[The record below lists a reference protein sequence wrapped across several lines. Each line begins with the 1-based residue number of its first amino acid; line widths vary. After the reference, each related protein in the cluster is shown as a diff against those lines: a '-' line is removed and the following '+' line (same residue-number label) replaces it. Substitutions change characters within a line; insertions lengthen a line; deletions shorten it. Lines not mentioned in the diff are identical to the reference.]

1 VDSGAVHRFS
11 AERFIVKPVNPE
23 LWTGWRFT
31 EVFVAETQRDIR
43 AILLIRATELLAATQ
58 FSD

>member
-1 VDSGAVHRFS
+1 
-11 AERFIVKPVNPE
+11 VNPE
-23 LWTGWRFT
+23 LWTGWRFS

-43 AILLIRATELLAATQ
+43 AILLIRATELLAAMQ